1 MNPMNQYN
9 NKFRSVTYTFLYSIP
24 NGIQSNKKTLQERQ
38 YNQQELI
45 NKENLRLH
53 NLLHFEKTKIPRV
66 KSMNFN
72 EITL

>member
-1 MNPMNQYN
+1 MNQYN
-9 NKFRSVTYTFLYSIP
+9 NKFRGVTYTFLYSIP

-38 YNQQELI
+38 ERQYNQQELI
-45 NKENLRLH
+45 NKENLRLL
-53 NLLHFEKTKIPRV
+53 NLLDFEKTKIHRV

>member
-1 MNPMNQYN
+1 MNQYN

-24 NGIQSNKKTLQERQ
+24 NGIQTNKKTLQERQ

-45 NKENLRLH
+45 NKENIRLH
-53 NLLHFEKTKIPRV
+53 NLVHFEKTKIPRV

>member
-24 NGIQSNKKTLQERQ
+24 NGIQTNNKTLQERQ

-45 NKENLRLH
+45 DKENLRLH
-53 NLLHFEKTKIPRV
+53 NLLHLEKTKIPRV

>member
-9 NKFRSVTYTFLYSIP
+9 NKFRSVTYTFLYYIP

-53 NLLHFEKTKIPRV
+53 NLLHFEKTKNSASKIHE
-66 KSMNFN
+66 FQ
-72 EITL
+72 

>member
-1 MNPMNQYN
+1 MNPMNQHN
-9 NKFRSVTYTFLYSIP
+9 NKLCSVTYTFLYSIP

-53 NLLHFEKTKIPRV
+53 NLLHFEKTKLPRV

>member
-24 NGIQSNKKTLQERQ
+24 NGIQTNKKTLQERQ

>member
-1 MNPMNQYN
+1 MNPMNQHN

-24 NGIQSNKKTLQERQ
+24 NGIQTNKKTLQERQ

>member
-1 MNPMNQYN
+1 MNPMNQHN

-24 NGIQSNKKTLQERQ
+24 NGIQTNKKTLQERQ

-45 NKENLRLH
+45 NKENIRLH
-53 NLLHFEKTKIPRV
+53 NLVHFEKTKIPRV

>member
-45 NKENLRLH
+45 NKENIRLH

>member
-24 NGIQSNKKTLQERQ
+24 NGIQTNKKTLQERQ

-45 NKENLRLH
+45 NKENIRLH
-53 NLLHFEKTKIPRV
+53 NLVNFEKTKIPRV

>member
-24 NGIQSNKKTLQERQ
+24 NGIQTNKKTLQERQ

-45 NKENLRLH
+45 NKENIRLH